1 MMTKKTILVVIPCLN
16 EAAHIGRLLKQ
27 FCKIKNVLIVVSD
40 GGSNDG
46 TQDIVKN
53 YIIDNINIRLIHN
66 EKKIQSAGVN
76 IAVKLFGTDSDY
88 FIRIDAHADY
98 PDNFITSLIQSA
110 EMTHADSVVIAMD
123 TVGKTNLQKVFAVT
137 QNSKLGNGGSAHRN
151 IKNEGF
157 WVDHGHHALMRVS
170 AFNKVDGYDESFVA
184 NEDAELD
191 FRLVKSG
198 FKIWLTSTTFM
209 TYYPRDT
216 FSGLFKQYY
225 KYGIG
230 RASNVIKHKTI
241 PKVRQLIP
249 LSVLPA
255 LFLCALYPVSLIFT
269 LPFIS
274 WLIICLAYGVF
285 LSIKNRKLI
294 FILSGPSAAVMHLG
308 WSAGFCRKLF
318 SNILFK

>member
-1 MMTKKTILVVIPCLN
+1 MTKKTILVAIPCLN
-16 EAAHIGRLLKQ
+16 EAAHIGRLLQQ
-27 FCKIKNVLIVVSD
+27 FCQIESVLIVVAD
-40 GGSNDG
+40 GGSTDG
-46 TQDIVKN
+46 TQKIVKDFISN
-53 YIIDNINIRLIHN
+53 NINIRLIHN
-66 EKKIQSAGVN
+66 DKKIQSAGIN
-76 IAVKLFGTDSDY
+76 LAVKLFGNDSEY

-98 PDNFITSLIQSA
+98 PDNFITSLIKSA
-110 EMTHADSVVIAMD
+110 EITNADSVVIAMD
-123 TVGKTNLQKVFAVT
+123 TVGKTELQKVFAVT

-151 IKNEGF
+151 IKNEGL

-170 AFNKVDGYDESFVA
+170 AFNQVEGYDESFVA

-191 FRLVKSG
+191 FRLGQSG
-198 FKIWLTSTTFM
+198 FRIWLTSATLM
-209 TYYPRDT
+209 TYYPRGT
-216 FSGLFKQYY
+216 FTGLFKQYY

-249 LSVLPA
+249 LSVFPA
-255 LFLCALYPVSLIFT
+255 LLLFFLYSVSLIFT

-274 WLIICLAYGVF
+274 WLTICLVYGIF

-294 FILSGPSAAVMHLG
+294 IILSGPSAAVMHLG

-318 SNILFK
+318 SNMLFR

>member
-1 MMTKKTILVVIPCLN
+1 MTKKTILVVIPCLN
-16 EAAHIGRLLKQ
+16 EAAHIGRLLQQ
-27 FCKIKNVLIVVSD
+27 FCQIESVLIVVAD
-40 GGSNDG
+40 GGSTDG
-46 TQDIVKN
+46 TPKIVKDF
-53 YIIDNINIRLIHN
+53 IIDNINIRLIHN
-66 EKKIQSAGVN
+66 NKKIQSAGVN
-76 IAVKLFGTDSDY
+76 LAVKLFGNDSEY

-123 TVGKTNLQKVFAVT
+123 TVGKTDLQKVFAVT

-151 IKNEGF
+151 IKNEGL

-170 AFNKVDGYDESFVA
+170 VFNQVDGYDESFVA

-198 FKIWLTSTTFM
+198 FKIWLTSATLM
-209 TYYPRDT
+209 TYYPRGT
-216 FSGLFKQYY
+216 FTGLFKQYY

-255 LFLCALYPVSLIFT
+255 LLLCLLYPVSLIFT

-285 LSIKNRKLI
+285 LSIKNRRLI
-294 FILSGPSAAVMHLG
+294 IILSGPSAAVMHLG

-318 SNILFK
+318 SNTLFR